1 MTSVSSPMRWWQV
14 VWPRPLTEDLAVR
27 VVKGWA
33 SDQRSPLVV
42 LEARGNAGHLTY
54 LLGSPGT
61 DAAVVVEALQGLCPD
76 VVLIPLREH
85 RPVVATA
92 GKVKLSTRH
101 RAVTTADLLGQTR
114 GVMAALTRARSDEHL
129 ALQVILGP
137 RRVPLAVPTQSPSSV
152 VAPWYQVAWHGNGQT
167 IDGEKRTALRTKVSE
182 AGFACTIRLG
192 ATAPTPRR
200 REILLLGLMAALRAS
215 EAPGVQLRLRREA
228 ANRLTAATPPWLWPL
243 RLGVHEVLALSGWPI
258 SASGKNDDLP
268 GLPPSHPVALPP
280 PPVTGKAERVLAV
293 STAPGPVQPLQLPI
307 REQLKHLH
315 VLGPTG
321 VGKSTLLGHLALAD
335 IEAGRGLV
343 VIEPKGALV
352 DDILA
357 RIPKHRRDDVVVLD
371 PADTLAPV
379 GLNPLAGGHGQ
390 RPEVIVDALLAVF
403 HQLWADAWGPRTQD
417 ILHAALLTLA
427 RRPDASLVMLPLLLT
442 SPGFRRSITQE
453 AVREDPV
460 ALGSFWAWYDQ
471 LSDAERAAVIAPVMN
486 KLRAFLLRPSM
497 RAVVGQVRPRF
508 TLRQVFT
515 DRKILL
521 VPLSKGTVG
530 PEATALLGS
539 LVVADLWQA
548 TLERTTIPEAKRHPV
563 HVIIDEVQD
572 YLRLP
577 TDLADA
583 LAQAR
588 GLGVGFTL
596 AHQYLDQLPQGMR
609 SAVLGNAR
617 SRVCF
622 HLPPSDAAVMAKGH
636 PEVMPDDFT
645 ALGAFQIYA
654 SLQGNE
660 ATHGRSDRYVSG
672 RTQPLPPNTASPE
685 ALRRLSRERY
695 GRPLSDIE
703 AELADLAGNA
713 RAGQDGPTTGRRPNP
728 NAPTGGTR

>member
-14 VWPRPLTEDLAVR
+14 VWSRPLTEDLAAR

-42 LEARGNAGHLTY
+42 LEARGHAGRLSY

-61 DAAVVVEALQGLCPD
+61 DAGVVVEALQSLCPD

-85 RPVVATA
+85 RPVVTTA
-92 GKVKLSTRH
+92 GKVKLSTPH
-101 RAVTTADLLGQTR
+101 RAVTTADLPGQTR
-114 GVMAALTRARSDEHL
+114 GVMAALARARADEHL

-152 VAPWYQVAWHGNGQT
+152 VAPWYQVAWNGNGQT
-167 IDGEKRTALRTKVSE
+167 IDSEKRTALRTKVSE

-192 ATAPTPRR
+192 VTAPTPRR
-200 REILLLGLMAALRAS
+200 RELLLLGLMAALRAS

-228 ANRLTAATPPWLWPL
+228 ANRLTAATTPWRWPL

-258 SASGKNDDLP
+258 STPGKTDDLP

-280 PPVTGKAERVLAV
+280 LPVTAKADRVLAV
-293 STAPGPVQPLQLPI
+293 STAPGPVRPLHLPI

-321 VGKSTLLGHLALAD
+321 VGKSTLLAHLALAD

-357 RIPKHRRDDVVVLD
+357 RIPKHRQDDVVVLD

-379 GLNPLAGGHGQ
+379 GLNPLAGGHGR
-390 RPEVIVDALLAVF
+390 RPEVVVDALLAVF

-442 SPGFRRSITQE
+442 NPGFRRSITQA
-453 AVREDPV
+453 AVRDDPV
-460 ALGSFWAWYDQ
+460 ALGSFWAWYEQ
-471 LSDAERAAVIAPVMN
+471 LSDAERAVVIAPVMN

-497 RAVVGQVRPRF
+497 RAVVGQVSPRF

-515 DRKILL
+515 ERKILL

-530 PEATALLGS
+530 PEAAALLGS

-548 TLERTTIPEAKRHPV
+548 TLERTGVPEAKRHPV

-596 AHQYLDQLPQGMR
+596 AHQYLDQLPQSMR

-636 PEVMPDDFT
+636 PELTPDDFT
-645 ALGAFQIYA
+645 ALGAFQVYA

-672 RTQPLPPNTASPE
+672 RTQPLPPATAAPGQ
-685 ALRRLSRERY
+685 LRRLSRERY

-703 AELADLAGNA
+703 AELADLAGTA
-713 RAGQDGPTTGRRPNP
+713 RAGQDEPTTGRRPNP
-728 NAPTGGTR
+728 NAPTGGAR

>member
-1 MTSVSSPMRWWQV
+1 MHWWQV

-42 LEARGNAGHLTY
+42 LEARGHAGRLTY
-54 LLGSPGT
+54 LLGSPAT
-61 DAAVVVEALQGLCPD
+61 DAAVVVEALKGICPD
-76 VVLIPLREH
+76 VVLIPLRGH
-85 RPVVATA
+85 RPVVTTA

-101 RAVTTADLLGQTR
+101 RAVTTVDLPGQTR
-114 GVMAALTRARSDEHL
+114 GVMAALARARAEEHL
-129 ALQVILGP
+129 TLQVILGP
-137 RRVPLAVPTQSPSSV
+137 RRIPLAVPTQSPSSV
-152 VAPWYQVAWHGNGQT
+152 VAPWYQVAWHGNGGAL
-167 IDGEKRTALRTKVSE
+167 DSEKRTALRNKVSE

-192 ATAPTPRR
+192 VTAPTPRR
-200 REILLLGLMAALRAS
+200 RELLLLGLMAALRAS
-215 EAPGVQLRLRREA
+215 EAPGVQLRLHREA
-228 ANRLTAATPPWLWPL
+228 ANRLTAATPPWRWPL

-258 SASGKNDDLP
+258 STPGKDDDLP
-268 GLPPSHPVALPP
+268 GLPPSHPVLLPP
-280 PPVTGKAERVLAV
+280 LPVTGEAERVLAV
-293 STAPGPVQPLQLPI
+293 STAPGESQPLHLPI

-321 VGKSTLLGHLALAD
+321 VGKSTLLAHLALAD

-357 RIPKHRRDDVVVLD
+357 RIPKHRQDDVVVLD

-379 GLNPLAGGHGQ
+379 GLNPLAGGHGR
-390 RPEVIVDALLAVF
+390 RPEVVVDALLAVF

-427 RRPDASLVMLPLLLT
+427 RRRDASLVMLPLALT
-442 SPGFRRSITQE
+442 NPGFRRSITQA

-460 ALGSFWAWYDQ
+460 ALGSFWAWYEQ

-497 RAVVGQVRPRF
+497 RAVVGQVKPRF

-515 DRKILL
+515 EHKILL

-530 PEATALLGS
+530 PEAAALLGS

-548 TLERTTIPEAKRHPV
+548 TLERTIIPEAKRHPV

-596 AHQYLDQLPQGMR
+596 AHQYLDQLPTSMR
-609 SAVLGNAR
+609 AAVLGNAR

-622 HLPPSDAAVMAKGH
+622 HLPPGDAAVMAKGH
-636 PEVMPDDFT
+636 PELTPDDFT
-645 ALGAFQIYA
+645 ALGAFQVYA
-654 SLQGNE
+654 SLQGD
-660 ATHGRSDRYVSG
+660 APTQQRGDRYVSG
-672 RTQPLPPNTASPE
+672 RTQPLPPATASPE
-685 ALRRLSRERY
+685 QLRRLSRERY
-695 GRPLSDIE
+695 GRPLGDIE
-703 AELADLAGNA
+703 AELADLAGNG
-713 RAGQDGPTTGRRPNP
+713 RVGQDEPTTGRRPNP

>member
-1 MTSVSSPMRWWQV
+1 M
-14 VWPRPLTEDLAVR
+14 
-27 VVKGWA
+27 G

-42 LEARGNAGHLTY
+42 LEARGHAGRLTY
-54 LLGSPGT
+54 LLGSPAT

-85 RPVVATA
+85 RPVVTTA
-92 GKVKLSTRH
+92 GKVALSTRH
-101 RAVTTADLLGQTR
+101 RAVTVNDLPGQAR
-114 GVMAALTRARSDEHL
+114 AVMAALARARADEHL

-137 RRVPLAVPTQSPSSV
+137 RRIPLAVPTQSPSSMV
-152 VAPWYQVAWHGNGQT
+152 VPWYQVAWYGNGQT
-167 IDGEKRTALRTKVSE
+167 IDTEKRTALRNKVSE

-192 ATAPTPRR
+192 VTAPTPRR
-200 REILLLGLMAALRAS
+200 RELLLLGLMAALRAS
-215 EAPGVQLRLRREA
+215 EAPGVQLRLNREA
-228 ANRLTAATPPWLWPL
+228 ANRLTAATAPWRWPL
-243 RLGVHEVLALSGWPI
+243 RLGVHEVLALSGWPL
-258 SASGKNDDLP
+258 SGPGKDDDLP
-268 GLPPSHPVALPP
+268 GMPPSHPVVLPP
-280 PPVTGKAERVLAV
+280 LPVTGKAERVLAL
-293 STAPGPVQPLQLPI
+293 STAPGPVQPLHLPI

-321 VGKSTLLGHLALAD
+321 VGKSTLLAHLALAD

-357 RIPKHRRDDVVVLD
+357 RIPKHRQDDVVVLD
-371 PADTLAPV
+371 PADLIAPV
-379 GLNPLAGGHGQ
+379 GLNPLAGGHGR
-390 RPEVIVDALLAVF
+390 RPEVVVDALLAVF

-427 RRPDASLVMLPLLLT
+427 RRSDASLVMLPLLLT
-442 SPGFRRSITQE
+442 NPGFRRSLTHRAI
-453 AVREDPV
+453 AEDPV
-460 ALGSFWAWYDQ
+460 ALGSFWAWYEQ
-471 LSDAERAAVIAPVMN
+471 LSDAERAAAIAPVMN
-486 KLRAFLLRPSM
+486 KLRAFLLRPAM
-497 RAVVGQVRPRF
+497 RAVVGQVQPRF

-515 DRKILL
+515 ERKILL

-530 PEATALLGS
+530 PEAAALLGS

-548 TLERTTIPEAKRHPV
+548 TLERTTMPENRRHPV

-596 AHQYLDQLPQGMR
+596 AHQYLDQLPAGMR
-609 SAVLGNAR
+609 SAILGNAR

-622 HLPPSDAAVMAKGH
+622 QLPPSDAAVMAKGH
-636 PEVMPDDFT
+636 PELTADDFT
-645 ALGAFQIYA
+645 SLGAFHVCA
-654 SLQGNE
+654 SLHRQPERPVRLRTNRTAPEGQQLNPRT
-660 ATHGRSDRYVSG
+660 APSKPGTLRPPTRGDRSR
-672 RTQPLPPNTASPE
+672 P
-685 ALRRLSRERY
+685 
-695 GRPLSDIE
+695 GRPRHRD
-703 AELADLAGNA
+703 
-713 RAGQDGPTTGRRPNP
+713 
-728 NAPTGGTR
+728 TGGSE

>member
-1 MTSVSSPMRWWQV
+1 MTPVSSPMRWWQV

-27 VVKGWA
+27 VAKGWA

-42 LEARGNAGHLTY
+42 LEARGHAGRLTY
-54 LLGSPGT
+54 LLGSSVT

-76 VVLIPLREH
+76 VVLIPLRDH
-85 RPVVATA
+85 RPVVTMA

-101 RAVTTADLLGQTR
+101 RAVTTADLPGQTR
-114 GVMAALTRARSDEHL
+114 GVMAALARARADEHL
-129 ALQVILGP
+129 ALQLILGP
-137 RRVPLAVPTQSPSSV
+137 RRIPLAVPTQSPSSV
-152 VAPWYQVAWHGNGQT
+152 VAPWYQVAWNGNGQT
-167 IDGEKRTALRTKVSE
+167 IDSEKRTALRTKVSE

-192 ATAPTPRR
+192 VTAATPRR
-200 REILLLGLMAALRAS
+200 RELLLLGLMAALRAS
-215 EAPGVQLRLRREA
+215 EAPGVQLRLRRET
-228 ANRLTAATPPWLWPL
+228 ANRLTAATAPWRWPL

-258 SASGKNDDLP
+258 SAPGKNDDLP
-268 GLPPSHPVALPP
+268 GLPPSHPVPLPP
-280 PPVTGKAERVLAV
+280 MPVAGKADRVLAV
-293 STAPGPVQPLQLPI
+293 STAPGPVQPLHLPI

-335 IEAGRGLV
+335 IEAGRGLI

-357 RIPKHRRDDVVVLD
+357 RIPMHRRDDVVVLD

-379 GLNPLAGGHGQ
+379 GLNPLAGGHGR
-390 RPEVIVDALLAVF
+390 RPEVVVDALLAVF

-442 SPGFRRSITQE
+442 NPGFRRSITQA

-460 ALGSFWAWYDQ
+460 ALGSFWAWYEQ

-497 RAVVGQVRPRF
+497 RAAVGQVRPRF

-515 DRKILL
+515 ERKILL

-530 PEATALLGS
+530 PEAAALLGS

-563 HVIIDEVQD
+563 HVIIDEVQN

-636 PEVMPDDFT
+636 PELTPDDFT

-654 SLQGNE
+654 SLQGNA
-660 ATHGRSDRYVSG
+660 ATQQRGDRYVSG
-672 RTQPLPPNTASPE
+672 RTQPLPPATASPE
-685 ALRRLSRERY
+685 DLRRLSRERY
-695 GRPLSDIE
+695 GHPLGDIE
-703 AELADLAGNA
+703 AELADLASNA
-713 RAGQDGPTTGRRPNP
+713 RAGQDEPTTGRRPNP
-728 NAPTGGTR
+728 HAPTGGTR

>member
-42 LEARGNAGHLTY
+42 LEARGHAGRLTY
-54 LLGSPGT
+54 LLGSPVT

-85 RPVVATA
+85 RPVVTTA
-92 GKVKLSTRH
+92 GRVKLSTRH
-101 RAVTTADLLGQTR
+101 RAVTTTDLPGQNR
-114 GVMAALTRARSDEHL
+114 GVMAALARARADEHL

-137 RRVPLAVPTQSPSSV
+137 RRIPLAVPTQSPSSV

-167 IDGEKRTALRTKVSE
+167 IDSEKRTALRTKVSE

-192 ATAPTPRR
+192 VTAATPRR
-200 REILLLGLMAALRAS
+200 RELLLLGLMAALRAS

-228 ANRLTAATPPWLWPL
+228 ANRLTAATPPWRWPL
-243 RLGVHEVLALSGWPI
+243 RLGVHELLALSGWPI
-258 SASGKNDDLP
+258 STPGKDDDPP
-268 GLPPSHPVALPP
+268 GLPPSHPVLLPP
-280 PPVTGKAERVLAV
+280 IPVTGKAERVLAL
-293 STAPGPVQPLQLPI
+293 STAPGPVQPLHLPI

-379 GLNPLAGGHGQ
+379 GLNPLSGGHGR
-390 RPEVIVDALLAVF
+390 RPEVVVDALLAVF

-442 SPGFRRSITQE
+442 NPGFRRSITQT
-453 AVREDPV
+453 AVRDDPV
-460 ALGSFWAWYDQ
+460 ALGSFWAWYEQ

-497 RAVVGQVRPRF
+497 RAVVGQVRPCF

-515 DRKILL
+515 ERKILL

-530 PEATALLGS
+530 PEAAALLGS

-548 TLERTTIPEAKRHPV
+548 TLERTTVPEAKRHPV

-617 SRVCF
+617 SRVCC
-622 HLPPSDAAVMAKGH
+622 HLPPSDAAAMAKGH
-636 PEVMPDDFT
+636 PELTPDDFT
-645 ALGAFQIYA
+645 ALGAFQVYA
-654 SLQGNE
+654 SLQGN
-660 ATHGRSDRYVSG
+660 AAGQQRGDRYVSG
-672 RTQPLPPNTASPE
+672 RTQPLPPNAASPE

-695 GRPLSDIE
+695 GRPLGDIE

-728 NAPTGGTR
+728 HPPTGGTR